1 MKVLLKL
8 VSKKPCLVVF
18 WGYLN
23 RRRLALIRPWL
34 NYLKKGTSKPSVKCQ
49 EPCQN
54 WATLVSRCYLLI
66 LNCCNWFSRY
76 WIIVG
81 PYCRTECCFFMKTG
95 GNCIGMVL
103 ERFWYLGLLLLPQIL
118 RPNHGLVGGTKI
130 VTISK
135 TTWWNGHYQI
145 KINRSDKKDK

>member
-8 VSKKPCLVVF
+8 VSKKPYLVVF
-18 WGYLN
+18 WAYLN

-66 LNCCNWFSRY
+66 LTAATGSLDIGLSWDP
-76 WIIVG
+76 IV
-81 PYCRTECCFFMKTG
+81 ELNVAFLWK
-95 GNCIGMVL
+95 
-103 ERFWYLGLLLLPQIL
+103 Q
-118 RPNHGLVGGTKI
+118 VGI
-130 VTISK
+130 A
-135 TTWWNGHYQI
+135 
-145 KINRSDKKDK
+145 